1 MIKQRGQTLIE
12 ILLAFSVSVMVLS
25 AIVISVAGSLSNAQ
39 YTKNQNLA
47 NAYAQEGLAI
57 VRQLRDS
64 DWKTFVPVTAEA
76 YYCINASNVLVSYDG
91 DECRTTGN
99 KIGIFARS
107 VTIDRDSPLAECSV
121 ETPTP
126 APTII
131 PGTVTPQNSKV
142 TVTVAWSDN
151 KCPSA
156 GNTYCHSVN
165 LVSCLSNINR
175 TETP

>member
-1 MIKQRGQTLIE
+1 MKKQKGQTLLE
-12 ILLAFSVSVMVLS
+12 ILLAFSVSILVLS

-47 NAYAQEGLAI
+47 NSYAQEGLAM
-57 VRQLRDS
+57 VRQIRDS
-64 DWKTFVPVTAEA
+64 DWKNFIDTTSDQD
-76 YYCINASNVLVSYDG
+76 YCIGSSKLEDDDG
-91 DECRTTGN
+91 LKCKSIDKKT
-99 KIGIFARS
+99 GIFARS
-107 VTIDRDSPLAECSV
+107 VTIDHNSPLAECSV

-126 APTII
+126 VPTVI

-142 TVTVAWSDN
+142 TVTVAWTDN

-165 LVSCLSNINR
+165 LVSCLSNINKMER
-175 TETP
+175 P